1 MGKMKDIGLLDCEDR
16 PSIEENFKR
25 VQAGGGGGGTNLLDA
40 NGKIKAE
47 YLPDYAEGQV
57 F

>member
-1 MGKMKDIGLLDCEDR
+1 MGNMKEIGLLDCEDR

-25 VQAGGGGGGTNLLDA
+25 VQGGGGGASELLDA